1 MRRRANSVLLMG
13 FAVLAV
19 PTLPA
24 SGPAQAFP
32 TQVVGTVTGL
42 AGPVT
47 VMRSAGPVQPLKVG
61 DALYWGDV
69 VEARVDGIARI
80 RLTKGITVTVR
91 PLARLEVREE
101 RRTTGVFY
109 TLDLLRFKLRS
120 SVARAL
126 LRRGEQS
133 DGGARNA
140 VASVRG

>member
-1 MRRRANSVLLMG
+1 MRQRANSVLLMG

-24 SGPAQAFP
+24 SGSAQAFP
-32 TQVVGTVTGL
+32 TQVVGTVTRL

-47 VMRSAGPVQPLKVG
+47 VTRSAGPLQPLKVG
-61 DALYWGDV
+61 DALHWGDV

-126 LRRGEQS
+126 LRRGQQS

>member
-1 MRRRANSVLLMG
+1 MRQRANSVLLMG

-24 SGPAQAFP
+24 SGPAQAVP
-32 TQVVGTVTGL
+32 TQVVGTVTRL

-47 VMRSAGPVQPLKVG
+47 VTRSAGPVQPLKVG
-61 DALYWGDV
+61 DALHWGDV

-120 SVARAL
+120 AVARAL